1 MPELTIHIGGR
12 SFEVACHEGEEE
24 FLQSAAKMLDDEAQ
38 ALASQIGRLPET
50 RMLLMAGLMLADKT
64 AAGQDSIAEMQQK
77 LEAAEKEI
85 ADLKSGDAVAPQT
98 VEVEVIPSHVNDS
111 LANLAARAEA
121 LADKISTV

>member
-121 LADKISTV
+121 LADKISTI

>member
-64 AAGQDSIAEMQQK
+64 AAGQDSIAETQQK

-98 VEVEVIPSHVNDS
+98 VEVEVIPSHVTDS

>member
-98 VEVEVIPSHVNDS
+98 VEVEVFPSHVTDS

-121 LADKISTV
+121 LAGRISTE